1 MNGIH
6 IIVFVFAVIS
16 NIILLKELAQYK
28 FKEKYEG
35 VTKSANAI
43 DSYYA
48 LYNKS
53 ESKSQT
59 SIDSYYALYNKTEPE
74 VTVNSRQAET
84 PQQEQNETTKQELL
98 SLSEIQNETM
108 KLLDLWKGRYIS
120 QENFQMPS
128 SHSIVD
134 VVVTFCKTDF
144 TETIDE
150 IDALLPDYVKQINLI
165 VMSKCGQD
173 SIIEEKIKLKLNESN
188 HTRSRIEYQIHAL
201 INKGGCDLGV
211 ALYINNF
218 IRNETE
224 ESARKKVVF
233 FLKDTTKSQTGN
245 THIRGVR
252 ILGRSHWRS
261 LEEMWNFASKGRF
274 ICGINRIQQVGE
286 PFMPSAYHRPY
297 MLEGFMLR
305 RYVRFNDPSHM
316 IGGINFT
323 RGYMDLRQFIKQDL
337 KWYFP
342 NMIAVEVCFGGAF
355 AVPGSNILKNKKFLE
370 QDLPHVI
377 NMLEEGSD
385 ISIVEHFLER
395 LWAAFL
401 STPLTERELE
411 IFTELQTEAWPKRI
425 VEGLYV
431 TDKFDLELDTPNS
444 TIV

>member
-1 MNGIH
+1 MHGIH
-6 IIVFVFAVIS
+6 VIFFVFAVIS
-16 NIILLKELAQYK
+16 NVILLKELTEYK
-28 FKEKYEG
+28 VKEKLLVSKPVKEKSE
-35 VTKSANAI
+35 VSKSAASNET
-43 DSYYA
+43 YYA
-48 LYNKS
+48 LYNTS
-53 ESKSQT
+53 ES
-59 SIDSYYALYNKTEPE
+59 E
-74 VTVNSRQAET
+74 VTINSRQAET
-84 PQQEQNETTKQELL
+84 PQQKQNEMTKQDLL
-98 SLSEIQNETM
+98 SFSEIQNETM

-120 QENFQMPS
+120 PENFQMPS

-150 IDALLPDYVKQINLI
+150 INALLPDYVKQINLI
-165 VMSKCGQD
+165 VMSKCGQETL
-173 SIIEEKIKLKLNESN
+173 IEEKIKLKLNERN
-188 HTRSRIEYQIHAL
+188 HERSRIEYQIHTL

-211 ALYINNF
+211 AHYINNF

-245 THIRGVR
+245 THIRGIG

-274 ICGINRIQQVGE
+274 ICGINRIQRVGATL
-286 PFMPSAYHRPY
+286 MPSTYHHPY
-297 MLEGFMLR
+297 MLEGFALR
-305 RYVRFNDPSHM
+305 RYVRFNDPTHM
-316 IGGINFT
+316 VGGNNFT
-323 RGYMDLRQFIKQDL
+323 AGYMDLRQFIKQDL

-342 NMIAVEVCFGGAF
+342 NMVAVEVCFGGAF
-355 AVPGSNILKNKKFLE
+355 ALPGTNILQNKNFLE

-377 NMLEEGSD
+377 NILENGSD

-401 STPLTERELE
+401 STPLTERELQ
-411 IFTELQTEAWPKRI
+411 IFTELQTEAWPKRGI
-425 VEGLYV
+425 EGIYV